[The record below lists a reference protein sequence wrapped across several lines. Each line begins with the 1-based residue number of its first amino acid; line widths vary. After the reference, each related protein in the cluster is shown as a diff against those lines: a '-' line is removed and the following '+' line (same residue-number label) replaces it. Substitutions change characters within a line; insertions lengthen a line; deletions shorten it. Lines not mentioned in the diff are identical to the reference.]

1 MHNGVLP
8 LWFLL
13 FRSISLSYLWSINV
27 VLHIYMLNLHGK
39 KNYKFNATD
48 SFICILFLDE

>member
-39 KNYKFNATD
+39 KKYKFNATD